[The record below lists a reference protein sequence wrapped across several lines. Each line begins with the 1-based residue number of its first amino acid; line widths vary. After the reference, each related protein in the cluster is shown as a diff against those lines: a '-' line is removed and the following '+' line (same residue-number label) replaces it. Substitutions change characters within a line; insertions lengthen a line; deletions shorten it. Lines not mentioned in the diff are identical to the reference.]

1 MITQVMQNPG
11 TDRPATP
18 NNAYCPSVPISVYRE
33 LSAEL
38 QAAQAMLEVLN
49 NQNQQ
54 LLQQNQQFRQE
65 IDKVVQSTQ
74 NLQQMAAGLSPAS
87 SVPSLGAS
95 SLPRMNPPSSVVSRV
110 TGITEANTPRPSL
123 NLPMMS
129 SIAPE
134 DLVIEQEEG
143 RNRRLSTSKPA
154 DVNGWILLLAIF
166 LIIITAFGTSFLI
179 IRPLFG
185 GSNNN
190 SR

>member
-1 MITQVMQNPG
+1 MITQAMQNPG

-87 SVPSLGAS
+87 GVPSLGAS
-95 SLPRMNPPSSVVSRV
+95 SLPRMNPPSPIVSRV
-110 TGITEANTPRPSL
+110 AGLPEVNASRQSL
-123 NLPMMS
+123 GLPIMP

-143 RNRRLSTSKPA
+143 RNRRLSTAKTA

-166 LIIITAFGTSFLI
+166 LIIVTAFGTSFLI

-190 SR
+190 K

>member
-1 MITQVMQNPG
+1 MQNPG

-87 SVPSLGAS
+87 GVPSLGAS
-95 SLPRMNPPSSVVSRV
+95 SLPRMNPPSPIVSRV
-110 TGITEANTPRPSL
+110 AGLPEVNASRQSL
-123 NLPMMS
+123 GLPIMP

-143 RNRRLSTSKPA
+143 RNRRLSTAKTA

-190 SR
+190 K